1 LLEEL
6 TVSEKNPFRVFVF
19 HVFQENE
26 DYQRVF
32 EYLES
37 RDNFFYMNYSNPE
50 NMPASGGTE
59 AIKEE
64 LRNQM
69 KDAEVVILPL
79 AMSEVNSDLI
89 DFQLDYAQASK
100 KPVLGIQSFGGTVA
114 INKLV
119 LDRCDD
125 VIEWNER
132 TIISSIKKLSRD
144 EDTAL
149 WETVEFSLD

>member
-1 LLEEL
+1 LFEEL
-6 TVSEKNPFRVFVF
+6 AVSENNPFNVFVC

-37 RDNFFYMNYSNPE
+37 RDNFFYTNHSNPE
-50 NMPASGGTE
+50 NRPSSGGPE

-64 LRNQM
+64 LRNQI

-79 AMSEVNSDLI
+79 AVSELNPDLI
-89 DFQLDYAQASK
+89 NFQLGYAQVEK
-100 KPVLGIQSFGGTVA
+100 KPILGIQSFGGTVA
-114 INKLV
+114 INKAL
-119 LDRCDD
+119 LDRCSD

-132 TIISSIKKLSRD
+132 TIINSIKSLARN
-144 EDTAL
+144 EDTAQ
-149 WETVEFSLD
+149 WEVLEFTLD

>member
-1 LLEEL
+1 M
-6 TVSEKNPFRVFVF
+6 SENNPFRVFVC

-37 RDNFFYMNYSNPE
+37 RDNFFYINYSNTE
-50 NMPASGGTE
+50 NMPASGGAE

-64 LRNQM
+64 LRNQI
-69 KDAEVVILPL
+69 KESEVLILPL
-79 AMSEVNSDLI
+79 AMSEVNPDLI
-89 DFQLDYAQASK
+89 GFQLDYAQASN
-100 KPVLGIQSFGGTVA
+100 KPILGIQAFGGTVA
-114 INKLV
+114 INKAL

-132 TIISSIKKLSRD
+132 TIISGIKKLARN
-144 EDTAL
+144 EDTAM
-149 WETVEFSLD
+149 WETVDFNLD

>member
-1 LLEEL
+1 
-6 TVSEKNPFRVFVF
+6 VSENNPFRVFVC

-37 RDNFFYMNYSNPE
+37 RDNFFYINYSNTE
-50 NMPASGGTE
+50 NMPASGGAE

-64 LRNQM
+64 LRNQI
-69 KDAEVVILPL
+69 KESEVLILPL
-79 AMSEVNSDLI
+79 AMSEVNPDLI
-89 DFQLDYAQASK
+89 GFQLDYAQASN
-100 KPVLGIQSFGGTVA
+100 KPILGIQAFGGTVA
-114 INKLV
+114 INKAL

-132 TIISSIKKLSRD
+132 TIISGIKKLARN
-144 EDTAL
+144 EDTAM
-149 WETVEFSLD
+149 WETVDFNLD

>member
-1 LLEEL
+1 M
-6 TVSEKNPFRVFVF
+6 SENDPFRVFVT

-37 RDNFFYMNYSNPE
+37 RDNFFYTNSSNPE
-50 NMPASGGTE
+50 NMPSAGGSE
-59 AIKEE
+59 ATKEE
-64 LRNQM
+64 LRNQI

-79 AMSEVNSDLI
+79 AISEINPDLVG
-89 DFQLDYAQASK
+89 FQLDYAQASK

-114 INKLV
+114 INKAV
-119 LDRCDD
+119 LERCDD

-132 TIISSIKKLSRD
+132 TIISAIKRLARN
-144 EDTAL
+144 EDTAQ
-149 WETVEFSLD
+149 WETIDFTLD